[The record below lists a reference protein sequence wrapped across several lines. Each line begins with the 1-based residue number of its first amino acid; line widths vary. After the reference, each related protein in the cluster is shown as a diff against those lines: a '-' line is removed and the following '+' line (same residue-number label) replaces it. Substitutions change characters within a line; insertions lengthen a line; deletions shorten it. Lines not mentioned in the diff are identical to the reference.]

1 MANGSGKL
9 IVNLKKID
17 LVVVGL
23 SDTILQTVMIL
34 RVWST
39 ANKNA
44 VKSPQT
50 RLSSQYYRVGQIK
63 RGQLTL

>member
-39 ANKNA
+39 ANENA

-63 RGQLTL
+63 QGQLTL